1 MDLVDEIASVN
12 DEEAHE
18 MARRLATDEGILAG
32 ISSGANV
39 VVALRVAGDLGPGH
53 RVLTIAVD
61 TGLKYFEGD
70 LYR

>member
-1 MDLVDEIASVN
+1 MDLVDEIASVS
-12 DEEAHE
+12 DEEGHE
-18 MARRLATDEGILAG
+18 MARRLATVEGILAG

-39 VVALRVAGDLGPGH
+39 LVALRVAEDLSPGH
-53 RVLTIAVD
+53 RVLTITVD